1 MVRSVLKIKKSV
13 FRLILSAG
21 FGGLYAVAEML
32 VPHMAVAG
40 ILMTYIIALEVMIF
54 ISFGK
59 VSWKENLKIL
69 LFIYFT
75 AFLLNGI
82 INVFQIRDHM
92 WKVLSVVLG
101 ACSLLTVGIRKV
113 LAVIG
118 RQSVIYY
125 AKITEGNQTICVRGL
140 KDTGNHLM
148 DPLTK
153 KPVSIIEKE
162 KLNGLISEETKM
174 LYVPYQSVGKRNG
187 LMKACI
193 MEQMEIEGIIYR
205 NVVLGLFEG
214 KLSPNNEYHIILHP
228 KLFESGGENID

>member
-1 MVRSVLKIKKSV
+1 M
-13 FRLILSAG
+13 
-21 FGGLYAVAEML
+21 
-32 VPHMAVAG
+32 
-40 ILMTYIIALEVMIF
+40 
-54 ISFGK
+54 
-59 VSWKENLKIL
+59 
-69 LFIYFT
+69 
-75 AFLLNGI
+75 NGI
-82 INVFQIRDHM
+82 INAFQIGDNM
-92 WKVLSVVLG
+92 WKVLFIVFG
-101 ACSLLTVGIRKV
+101 ACGLLTVGIRKV

-140 KDTGNHLM
+140 KDTGNQLM

-174 LYVPYQSVGKRNG
+174 LYVPYQSVGKSNG

-193 MEQMEIEGIIYR
+193 MEQMEVEGIIYR
-205 NVVLGLFEG
+205 NVILGLFEG
-214 KLSPNNEYHIILHP
+214 KLSSNNEYHIILHP